1 VADPTLTLDVADLIG
16 KGLVSVFG
24 AAVLWIWRR
33 IEADLKSL
41 GVKID
46 RLSEE
51 KHGESMARALLEQRL
66 ARTESDVSRLQ
77 RQADKLADAA
87 RSRTGEYQAAD
98 SSPDA
103 GRR

>member
-1 VADPTLTLDVADLIG
+1 VADPTLTLDVADLIT

-33 IEADLKSL
+33 IEADLKGL
-41 GVKID
+41 GTKID

-66 ARTESDVSRLQ
+66 ARTEHDVSRLQ
-77 RQADKLADAA
+77 RQVEKTLD
-87 RSRTGEYQAAD
+87 RYRTGEYQSAD
-98 SSPDA
+98 STPDA
-103 GRR
+103 NR